1 MAERFPGYPV
11 PYMEQYRTLQ
21 GEDGSTTSGYQF
33 CFGDDGR
40 LDSKA
45 PSSSGSEAEEAGI
58 EPLEE
63 EQ

>member
-1 MAERFPGYPV
+1 V